1 MERELMRAARKF
13 AGSRCDSRK
22 SSIPQR
28 RALTKNETSKNRMRY
43 TDKEI
48 FWWKY
53 QFCSKT
59 QTDVLLDIS
68 VGAVMDGEIGL
79 AGLKSGPCPFLR

>member
-1 MERELMRAARKF
+1 MRAAKKVRWQQMRQQK
-13 AGSRCDSRK
+13 K
-22 SSIPQR
+22 PIPQR

-59 QTDVLLDIS
+59 QTGWLFDIS

-79 AGLKSGPCPFLR
+79 ASLKSGPCPFLR